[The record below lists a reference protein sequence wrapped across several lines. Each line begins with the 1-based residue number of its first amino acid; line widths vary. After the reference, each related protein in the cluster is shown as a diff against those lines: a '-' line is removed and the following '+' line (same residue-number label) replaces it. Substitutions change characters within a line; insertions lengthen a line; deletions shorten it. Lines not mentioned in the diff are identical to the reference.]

1 MHTYHRLAVQ
11 ADSAEEAKAIALN
24 FAEDQEWSDWH
35 SLPDDSRL
43 SDMKVAT
50 NYTSDTTAFTK
61 IVEQACEWTTD
72 CIRDVV
78 KQYGDVSLKEI
89 LTNPRYDFAVYEGQP
104 VRELTEEENDK
115 RLGDSLAVFR
125 VSRAMKVLNK
135 EYGSETMFY
144 DTVEYTPNPEWLNKR
159 TESDPDTQWIVIMD
173 YHF

>member
-1 MHTYHRLAVQ
+1 MHTYHRLAVVAED
-11 ADSAEEAKAIALN
+11 ADEAKAIALN
-24 FAEDQEWSDWH
+24 FAEQQEWSDWH

-50 NYTSDTTAFTK
+50 NYTSDPTGFAK
-61 IVEQACEWTTD
+61 IVEQACEWTQECVD
-72 CIRDVV
+72 KVV
-78 KQYGDVSLKEI
+78 SEYGDISLKEI
-89 LTNPRYDFAVYEGQP
+89 LTNPRYDFAGYEGKP

-159 TESDPDTQWIVIMD
+159 LESDPDSQWIVIMD